1 MPLVALVA
9 KKSQNL
15 SIVKRQKTMKNKIK
29 STKIIGVITLFSA
42 ILSLYFGILSAE
54 ANVLPAMS
62 FSANTESLP
71 MDMAHHRVASPN
83 ENYGK
88 NDPLRPPSEHQFM
101 YNYEILKPFFEK
113 LTALETFNDR
123 KINIVHIG
131 DSHIQADAMTNL
143 VRQQLQNR
151 FGNAGLGF
159 VFPYSLIRTNGG
171 RNVRFSSNI
180 TWDSQKITE
189 AKDFSNIGLSG
200 YSFTTKKK
208 NFLIEIEVKNQ
219 QYSFNT
225 LKIITPNNEQMF
237 ELATNSGTIALK
249 PSQPKTI
256 SHKIKKGET
265 LYAIAKKYKTTV
277 AKIQKANNLKNTNIR
292 VDATLKIPTAE
303 MEAKPVDLS
312 NFNVLSEP
320 NAVFSYYMY
329 ENLNISDKIY
339 LTPNSKNNDFSLNGI
354 VLENNQSG
362 VIYHNIGIN
371 GVRLS
376 DYNKSQLFFQQLK
389 ALEPD
394 LIIIS
399 LGTNESFGKWSAHE
413 FYTQMERFMEAI
425 RVNYGQSPVIL
436 TSPPPSLFKK
446 QNPNPFPT
454 EYANILIKN
463 SLSEGYAV
471 FDLYQAMGGSQA
483 MERLTGLNLIA
494 KDRVHYTA
502 NGYEEQ
508 GILFVESLLNNYEKS
523 KMIY

>member
-1 MPLVALVA
+1 MPLNRFWSE
-9 KKSQNL
+9 KPQNL
-15 SIVKRQKTMKNKIK
+15 SILKTKKMKNKIK
-29 STKIIGVITLFSA
+29 STKIIGLITLFSA
-42 ILSLYFGILSAE
+42 ILSLYFGILSVE
-54 ANVLPAMS
+54 ANVLPEMT
-62 FSANTESLP
+62 FSANAENFPT
-71 MDMAHHRVASPN
+71 DMAHHRIASSN
-83 ENYGK
+83 EEINEA
-88 NDPLRPPSEHQFM
+88 DPLRPPSEYQFL

-131 DSHIQADAMTNL
+131 DSHIQADAMTHL

-189 AKDFSNIGLSG
+189 TKDFSNIGLSG
-200 YSFTTKKK
+200 YSLTTKKK
-208 NFLIEIEVKNQ
+208 NFLIEVEVKNQ
-219 QYSFNT
+219 EYGFNT
-225 LKIITPNNEQMF
+225 LKIITPNNQQMF
-237 ELATNSGTIALK
+237 DLATNNGTVALK

-265 LYAIAKKYKTTV
+265 LYAIAKKYKITV
-277 AKIQKANNLKNTNIR
+277 SKIQKANNLKNTNIR
-292 VDATLKIPTAE
+292 VGATLKIPTTE

-312 NFNVLSEP
+312 NFDVISSP
-320 NAVFSYYMY
+320 NALFSYYMY
-329 ENLNISDKIY
+329 ENLNVSDKIY
-339 LTPNSKNNDFSLNGI
+339 LTPNPKSDDFSLNGI

-399 LGTNESFGKWSAHE
+399 LGTNESFGKWSAQE
-413 FYTQMERFMEAI
+413 FYTQMKHFMDSI

-446 QNPNPFPT
+446 QNPNPFPA
-454 EYANILIKN
+454 EYASTLINN
-463 SLSEGYAV
+463 SVPEGYAV
-471 FDLYQAMGGSQA
+471 FDLYQAMGGSSA
-483 MERLTGLNLIA
+483 MQRLTGLNLIA
-494 KDRVHYTA
+494 KDRIHYTA
-502 NGYEEQ
+502 SGYEEQ
-508 GILFVESLLNNYEKS
+508 GILFFESLINNYEKS
-523 KMIY
+523 KMIH